1 MHNTNLAIID
11 SAQKRCV
18 YQYLLLIIVKI
29 MIMDFST
36 KLTKL
41 KQNHLYRSRKVSENA
56 QGTQLIVNGK
66 SVLNFCSNDYLSLAN
81 HAQVKEALK
90 QGVDKY
96 GVGSGASHLV
106 SGHSSAHHDL
116 EEALADYTGQDRALL
131 FSTGYT
137 ANLGIFSALK
147 DELDWVLQD
156 KLNHAS
162 LIDGNQLI
170 GLPIQRYLHNDIAS
184 LKRKIAKQTGAGMI
198 VTDTV
203 FSMDGDRANI
213 DDLQKIAN
221 FSNAI
226 LMQDDA
232 HGFGVFKPNIP
243 QNSIYMAT
251 LGKAAGTMGAFV
263 AGNEDFI
270 EFLIQ
275 KSRPYIYT
283 TAMSPA
289 ICVATLKSLEL
300 IKKGEQKAKL
310 RANIDFFRNFS
321 TALGLPIEASNS
333 AIQPLIIGESEKAL
347 KISQTLFNQ
356 GFYVSAIR
364 PPTVPKNTAR
374 LRITLSANHTQSQI
388 EQLLNKIKHALH

>member
-1 MHNTNLAIID
+1 
-11 SAQKRCV
+11 
-18 YQYLLLIIVKI
+18 
-29 MIMDFST
+29 MDFSK
-36 KLTKL
+36 KLSEI
-41 KQNHLYRSRKVSENA
+41 KQAHLYRSRKVSENA
-56 QGTQLIVNGK
+56 QDIQLMINKK
-66 SVLNFCSNDYLSLAN
+66 SLINFCSNDYLSLAN
-81 HAQVKEALK
+81 HPEVIKALK
-90 QGVDKY
+90 KGADQY
-96 GVGSGASHLV
+96 GAGSGSSHLV
-106 SGHSSAHHDL
+106 SGHSRAHHDL

-131 FSTGYT
+131 FSTGYS

-170 GLPIQRYLHNDIAS
+170 GLPVQRYLHNDIDS
-184 LKRKIAKQTGAGMI
+184 LKKKIAKQSGQGMI

-213 DDLQKIAN
+213 GDLQKIAN
-221 FSNAI
+221 FSQAI

-232 HGFGVFKPNIP
+232 HGFGLFKPNIP
-243 QNSIYMAT
+243 KNSIYMAT

-263 AGNEDFI
+263 AGNDDFI

-275 KSRPYIYT
+275 KSRPYVYT

-300 IKKGEQKAKL
+300 IKKAEQKTKL
-310 RANIDFFRNFS
+310 LANIHYFRNFS
-321 TALGLPIEASNS
+321 SSLDLPIEPSDS
-333 AIQPLIIGESEKAL
+333 AIQPLIIGDSEKAL
-347 KISQTLFNQ
+347 KISQTLFDK

-374 LRITLSANHTQSQI
+374 LRITLNADHTQTQI
-388 EQLLNKIKHALH
+388 EQLLIQIKHAL

>member
-1 MHNTNLAIID
+1 
-11 SAQKRCV
+11 
-18 YQYLLLIIVKI
+18 
-29 MIMDFST
+29 MDFSE
-36 KLTKL
+36 KLSNL
-41 KQNHLYRSRKVSENA
+41 KQQHLYRSRKVVDSA
-56 QGTQLIVNGK
+56 QDTKIIIDRKSLI
-66 SVLNFCSNDYLSLAN
+66 NFCSNDYLSLAN
-81 HAQVKEALK
+81 HVQVKEAFK
-90 QGVDKY
+90 QGVDEY
-96 GVGSGASHLV
+96 GAGSGASHLV
-106 SGHSSAHHDL
+106 SGHSRAHHEL
-116 EEALADYTGQDRALL
+116 EDALAEYTGQERALL
-131 FSTGYT
+131 FSTGYS

-170 GLPIQRYLHNDIAS
+170 GLPVQRYLHNDIAS
-184 LKRKIAKQTGAGMI
+184 LEKKVSKQSGQGMI

-203 FSMDGDRANI
+203 FSMDGDQAKI
-213 DDLQKIAN
+213 EDLQKIAEGELALAKRGRPGVN
-221 FSNAI
+221 VSGAI

-232 HGFGVFKPNIP
+232 HGFGVFEPNIP

-283 TAMSPA
+283 TAIAPA
-289 ICVATLKSLEL
+289 ICVATLKSLDL
-300 IKKGEQKAKL
+300 IKQGEQKAKL
-310 RANIDFFRNFS
+310 LTNIDFFRNFS
-321 TALGLPIEASNS
+321 QAIGLPISPSNS
-333 AIQPLIIGESEKAL
+333 AIQPLIIGDSEKAL
-347 KISQTLFNQ
+347 KISQKLFDQ

-364 PPTVPKNTAR
+364 APTVPKGTER

-388 EQLLNKIKHALH
+388 EQLLVQIKNALQ

>member
-232 HGFGVFKPNIP
+232 HGFGLFEPNIP

-289 ICVATLKSLEL
+289 ICVATLKSRGIL
-300 IKKGEQKAKL
+300 
-310 RANIDFFRNFS
+310 
-321 TALGLPIEASNS
+321 
-333 AIQPLIIGESEKAL
+333 
-347 KISQTLFNQ
+347 
-356 GFYVSAIR
+356 
-364 PPTVPKNTAR
+364 
-374 LRITLSANHTQSQI
+374 
-388 EQLLNKIKHALH
+388 

>member
-1 MHNTNLAIID
+1 MKIIN
-11 SAQKRCV
+11 
-18 YQYLLLIIVKI
+18 LLLTNYLKIV
-29 MIMDFST
+29 IMDFFK
-36 KLTKL
+36 KLSNL
-41 KQNHLYRSRKVSENA
+41 KQQHLYRSRKVVDSA
-56 QGTQLIVNGK
+56 QKTQIIVNKK
-66 SVLNFCSNDYLSLAN
+66 SLINFCSNDYLSLAN
-81 HAQVKEALK
+81 HVQVKEAFK

-96 GVGSGASHLV
+96 GAGSGASHLV
-106 SGHSSAHHDL
+106 SGHSRAHHDL
-116 EEALADYTGQDRALL
+116 EEALADYTGQERALL
-131 FSTGYT
+131 FSTGYS

-170 GLPIQRYLHNDIAS
+170 GLPVQRYLHNDIAS
-184 LKRKIAKQTGAGMI
+184 LEKKVSKQSENGMI

-203 FSMDGDRANI
+203 FSMDGDQAKI

-221 FSNAI
+221 NSSAI

-232 HGFGVFKPNIP
+232 HGFGVFEPNIP
-243 QNSIYMAT
+243 KNSIYMAT

-263 AGNEDFI
+263 AGNKDFI

-283 TAMSPA
+283 TAISPA
-289 ICVATLKSLEL
+289 ICVAALKSLDL
-300 IKKGEQKAKL
+300 IKQGEQKAKL
-310 RANIDFFRNFS
+310 MANIDFFRNFS
-321 TALGLPIEASNS
+321 SALGLPISNSHS
-333 AIQPLIIGESEKAL
+333 AIQPLIIGDSEKAL
-347 KISQTLFNQ
+347 SISQKLFEQ

-364 PPTVPKNTAR
+364 TPTVPKGTER

-388 EQLLNKIKHALH
+388 EQLLTQIKHALQ

>member
-1 MHNTNLAIID
+1 MSTLLVTFFD
-11 SAQKRCV
+11 SS
-18 YQYLLLIIVKI
+18 L
-29 MIMDFST
+29 
-36 KLTKL
+36 KLTNKYHKIEIMNFSKKL
-41 KQNHLYRSRKVSENA
+41 SEIKQAHLYRSRKVSENA
-56 QGTQLIVNGK
+56 QDIQLTINGK
-66 SVLNFCSNDYLSLAN
+66 SLINFCSNDYLSLAN
-81 HAQVKEALK
+81 HPKVIEALK
-90 QGVDKY
+90 KGANQY
-96 GVGSGASHLV
+96 GVGSGSSHLV
-106 SGHSSAHHDL
+106 SGHSRAHHDL

-131 FSTGYT
+131 FSTGYS

-170 GLPIQRYLHNDIAS
+170 GLPVQRYLHNDIDS
-184 LKRKIAKQTGAGMI
+184 LKKKIAKQSGQGMI

-213 DDLQKIAN
+213 NDLQKIEN

-232 HGFGVFKPNIP
+232 HGFGIFEPNIP
-243 QNSIYMAT
+243 TNSIYMAT

-275 KSRPYIYT
+275 KSRPYVYT
-283 TAMSPA
+283 TATSPA
-289 ICVATLKSLEL
+289 ICVATLKSLDL
-300 IKKGEQKAKL
+300 IKQGEQKAKL
-310 RANIDFFRNFS
+310 LANIDYFRNFS
-321 TALGLPIEASNS
+321 STLDLPIEPSSS
-333 AIQPLIIGESEKAL
+333 AIQPLIIGDSEKAL
-347 KISQTLFNQ
+347 KISQTLFNK

-374 LRITLSANHTQSQI
+374 LRITLNADHTQAQI
-388 EQLLNKIKHALH
+388 EQLLTQIKHAL